1 MVCKRKEMTR
11 SLYCVLFI
19 LSVFYLSACGEKKE
33 DSSRSNDELT
43 KVAEYS
49 DDTTLII
56 TYFSKSENWEKLAA
70 DLWHEKEQMV
80 KDSSKTYYLF
90 VFNDLKYMPDPE
102 KEQKALWNANYMNYK
117 SCVLDNGFGFVR
129 FCYEIRYDV
138 GRVGDWQNFRYVKSD
153 GSLSEYR

>member
-1 MVCKRKEMTR
+1 MKNLVF
-11 SLYCVLFI
+11 FI
-19 LSVFYLSACGEKKE
+19 LIVFAISCSERKNKE
-33 DSSRSNDELT
+33 AADKIPLK

-49 DDTTLII
+49 DDTTLIV
-56 TYFSKSENWEKLAA
+56 TYFSKSKNWEKLAA